1 MFEILSLKNTVNF
14 LRHAVPI
21 SILSAVLVAGSLVS
35 LATKGI
41 NWGLDFTG
49 GTVVEMEFSKSADLN
64 LLRAEIDAD
73 ADTLGATVQNFGS
86 SKDVLV
92 RLQVKEGVKSDAQ
105 VKHVMASAAKLDPNV
120 TQKRVEF
127 VGPQVGK
134 ELAEQGGLAV
144 LVALVC
150 ILIYVSFRFEW
161 RLAAGAVAA
170 LGHDVI
176 VTLGVFSVLQLE
188 FDLTVLAGL
197 LTVVGYSLNDTIVV
211 FDRIRENFLKMRKG
225 SPEEVVN
232 VSITQTM
239 SRTIITTGTT
249 LITVVAL
256 FLKGGTMIHGF
267 ATALLMGIVVG
278 TYSSIY
284 VASYLAI
291 RLGINREHMMPVE
304 IEKEGADQ
312 PAMMP

>member
-1 MFEILSLKNTVNF
+1 MFEILSIKGTINF
-14 LRHAVPI
+14 LRHAVAI
-21 SILSAVLVAGSLVS
+21 SALSLVLVLGSLAS
-35 LATKGI
+35 LAVNGI

-49 GTVVEMEFSKSADLN
+49 GTVVEMEFKNPVDLN
-64 LLRAEIDAD
+64 QLRAALTSDETD
-73 ADTLGATVQNFGS
+73 GAVVQNFGS
-86 SKDVLV
+86 SRDVLI
-92 RLQVKEGVKSDAQ
+92 RLPVKEGVKSDLQ
-105 VKHVMASAAKLDPNV
+105 VAHVMEAAAKVDPGV

-144 LVALVC
+144 LVALIC

-161 RLAAGAVAA
+161 RLALGSVAA
-170 LGHDVI
+170 LAHDVI
-176 VTLGVFSVLQLE
+176 ITLGVFSLFQLE
-188 FDLTVLAGL
+188 FDLTVLAGV

-225 SPEEVVN
+225 TPEDVVN
-232 VSITQTM
+232 NSITQTM

-249 LITVVAL
+249 LVVVVAL

-267 ATALLMGIVVG
+267 ATALLMGIFVG
-278 TYSSIY
+278 TFSSIY
-284 VASYLAI
+284 VASFLAVK
-291 RLGINREHMMPVE
+291 LGINREHMMPVE

-312 PAMMP
+312 DALMP

>member
-1 MFEILSLKNTVNF
+1 MLQILNVKSTVNF
-14 LRHAVPI
+14 LRHALPI
-21 SILSAVLVAGSLVS
+21 SIFSAVLVLGSIAS

-49 GTVVEMEFSKSADLN
+49 GTVVELEFSKPADLN
-64 LLRAEIDAD
+64 AVRSSLVTEAVG
-73 ADTLGATVQNFGS
+73 GAVVQNFGS
-86 SKDVLV
+86 SRDVLI
-92 RLQVKEGVKSDAQ
+92 RLPVKDDFKSEDQVND
-105 VKHVMASAAKLDPNV
+105 VMAAVTQLDSSV
-120 TQKRVEF
+120 IQKRVEF

-144 LVALVC
+144 LVALIC

-161 RLAAGAVAA
+161 RLALGSVAA
-170 LGHDVI
+170 LAHDII

-211 FDRIRENFLKMRKG
+211 FDRIRENFLKLRK
-225 SPEEVVN
+225 SLPEEVVN
-232 VSITQTM
+232 ISITQTM

-249 LITVVAL
+249 LVVVVAL

-267 ATALLMGIVVG
+267 ATALLMGIFVG
-278 TYSSIY
+278 TFSSIY
-284 VASYLAI
+284 VASFLAI
-291 RLGINREHMMPVE
+291 KLGINREHMMPVE

-312 PAMMP
+312 DALMP

>member
-1 MFEILSLKNTVNF
+1 MFQILSIKGTINF
-14 LRHAVPI
+14 LRHAVAI
-21 SILSAVLVAGSLVS
+21 SALSLILVVGSLAS
-35 LATKGI
+35 LAVNGI

-49 GTVVEMEFSKSADLN
+49 GTVVEMEFKNPVDLN
-64 LLRAEIDAD
+64 KLRAALTSDETD
-73 ADTLGATVQNFGS
+73 GAVVQNFGS
-86 SKDVLV
+86 SRDVLI
-92 RLQVKEGVKSDAQ
+92 RLPVKEGVKSDLQ
-105 VKHVMASAAKLDPNV
+105 VEHVMQAASQVDPSV

-144 LVALVC
+144 LVALIC

-161 RLAAGAVAA
+161 RLALGSVAA
-170 LGHDVI
+170 LAHDVI
-176 VTLGVFSVLQLE
+176 ITLGVFSLFQLE
-188 FDLTVLAGL
+188 FDLTVLAGV

-225 SPEEVVN
+225 TPEDVVN
-232 VSITQTM
+232 NSITQTM

-249 LITVVAL
+249 LVVVVAL

-267 ATALLMGIVVG
+267 ATALLMGIFVG
-278 TYSSIY
+278 TFSSIY
-284 VASYLAI
+284 VASFLAVK
-291 RLGINREHMMPVE
+291 LGINREHMMPVE

-312 PAMMP
+312 EALMP

>member
-1 MFEILSLKNTVNF
+1 MLEILSLKRTVNF
-14 LRHAVPI
+14 LRHALPI
-21 SILSAVLVAGSLVS
+21 SIMSAILVFGSLVS

-49 GTVVEMEFSKSADLN
+49 GTVVEMEFTQPVDLN
-64 LLRAEIDAD
+64 VLRTKLSSPELD
-73 ADTLGATVQNFGS
+73 GAIVQNFGS
-86 SKDVLV
+86 SRDVLV
-92 RLQVKEGVKSDAQ
+92 RLSVKEGVSSDAQ
-105 VKHVMASAAKLDPNV
+105 VKSVMTAAQQVDAGV
-120 TQKRVEF
+120 QQKRVEF

-144 LVALVC
+144 LVALIC
-150 ILIYVSFRFEW
+150 IMIYVSFRFEW
-161 RLAAGAVAA
+161 RLAAGSVAA
-170 LGHDVI
+170 LAHDVI
-176 VTLGVFSVLQLE
+176 VTLGVFSVFQLE

-211 FDRIRENFLKMRKG
+211 FDRIRENFLKMRK
-225 SPEEVVN
+225 SDPEEVVN
-232 VSITQTM
+232 ISITQTM

-249 LITVVAL
+249 LVTVVAL

-267 ATALLMGIVVG
+267 ATALLLGIFVG

-284 VASYLAI
+284 VASFLAI
-291 RLGINREHMMPVE
+291 KLGICREHMMPVE

-312 PAMMP
+312 PPMMP

>member
-1 MFEILSLKNTVNF
+1 MLQIFSVTKMIDFLKHAKVISFFSMILVIASLT
-14 LRHAVPI
+14 
-21 SILSAVLVAGSLVS
+21 SLGV
-35 LATKGI
+35 KGI

-49 GTVVEMEFSKSADLN
+49 GTVVELEFSKPVDL
-64 LLRAEIDAD
+64 LELRAEFETDA
-73 ADTLGATVQNFGS
+73 ANGAVVQNFGS
-86 SKDVLV
+86 SRDVLIRLPV
-92 RLQVKEGVKSDAQ
+92 REEIKSDDQVSAVMGGAQ
-105 VKHVMASAAKLDPNV
+105 SIDSSVI
-120 TQKRVEF
+120 QKRVEF

-134 ELAEQGGLAV
+134 QLAEQGGLAV
-144 LVALVC
+144 IVALIC

-161 RLAAGAVAA
+161 RLAMGSVAA
-170 LGHDVI
+170 LAHDVI
-176 VTLGVFSVLQLE
+176 VTLGIFSILQLE

-225 SPEEVVN
+225 TPEDIVN
-232 VSITQTM
+232 RSITQTM

-249 LITVVAL
+249 LVVVIAL

-267 ATALLMGIVVG
+267 ATALLCGIFVG

-284 VASYLAI
+284 VASFLAI
-291 RLGINREHMMPVE
+291 KLGINREHMMPVE

-312 PAMMP
+312 PAVMP

>member
-21 SILSAVLVAGSLVS
+21 SIMSGVLVLASLVS
-35 LATKGI
+35 LATNGI

-49 GTVVEMEFSKSADLN
+49 GTVVEMAFSKPVDLN
-64 LLRAEIDAD
+64 VLRSELTTPASE
-73 ADTLGATVQNFGS
+73 GALVQNFGS
-86 SKDVLV
+86 SRDVLV
-92 RLQVKEGVKSDAQ
+92 RLPVRPELKSEVQVDG
-105 VKHVMASAAKLDPNV
+105 VMAAALKVDPQV
-120 TQKRVEF
+120 QQKRVEF

-144 LVALVC
+144 LVALIC

-161 RLAAGAVAA
+161 RLALGSVAA
-170 LGHDVI
+170 LAHDVI
-176 VTLGVFSVLQLE
+176 VTFGVFSVFQLE
-188 FDLTVLAGL
+188 FDLTVLAGV

-211 FDRIRENFLKMRKG
+211 FDRIRENFLKLRK
-225 SPEEVVN
+225 SVPEEVVN
-232 VSITQTM
+232 ISITQTM

-249 LITVVAL
+249 LVVVVAL
-256 FLKGGTMIHGF
+256 FLKGGSMIHGF
-267 ATALLMGIVVG
+267 ATALMMGIFVG

-291 RLGINREHMMPVE
+291 KLGINREHMMPVE

-312 PAMMP
+312 PPMMP

>member
-1 MFEILSLKNTVNF
+1 MLQIFSVTKMIDFLK
-14 LRHAVPI
+14 HAKVI
-21 SILSAVLVAGSLVS
+21 SIFSMFLVIASLTS
-35 LATKGI
+35 LGVKGI

-49 GTVVEMEFSKSADLN
+49 GTVVELEFSKPVDL
-64 LLRAEIDAD
+64 LELRAQYENDA
-73 ADTLGATVQNFGS
+73 ASGAVVQNFGS
-86 SKDVLV
+86 SRDVLI
-92 RLQVKEGVKSDAQ
+92 RLPVLEDLKSEVQVAAVMDGAQTIDAGVI
-105 VKHVMASAAKLDPNV
+105 
-120 TQKRVEF
+120 QKRVEF

-144 LVALVC
+144 IVALIC

-161 RLAAGAVAA
+161 RLAMGSVAA
-170 LGHDVI
+170 LAHDVI
-176 VTLGVFSVLQLE
+176 VTLGIFSILQLE

-211 FDRIRENFLKMRKG
+211 YDRIRENFFKMRKG
-225 SPEEVVN
+225 GPNEVVN
-232 VSITQTM
+232 TSITQTM

-249 LITVVAL
+249 LVVVIAL
-256 FLKGGTMIHGF
+256 FLKGGSMIHGF
-267 ATALLMGIVVG
+267 ATALLCGIFVG

-291 RLGINREHMMPVE
+291 KLGICREHMMPVE

-312 PAMMP
+312 PSMMP

>member
-1 MFEILSLKNTVNF
+1 MLQILSFKGSINF
-14 LRHAVPI
+14 LRHALPI
-21 SILSAVLVAGSLVS
+21 SIMSAVLVVASLAS

-49 GTVVEMEFSKSADLN
+49 GTSVIMEFSKPAN
-64 LLRAEIDAD
+64 LDELRLAL
-73 ADTLGATVQNFGS
+73 DTELTSGAVVQNFGS
-86 SKDVLV
+86 SRDVVV
-92 RLQVKEGVKSDAQ
+92 RLQVREGIKSDLQ
-105 VKHVMASAAKLDPNV
+105 VKEVFAAAAKQDQAV
-120 TQKRVEF
+120 QQKSVEF

-144 LVALVC
+144 LVALIC

-161 RLAAGAVAA
+161 RLAMGSVAA
-170 LGHDVI
+170 LAHDVI
-176 VTLGVFSVLQLE
+176 VTLGLFSFLQLE

-211 FDRIRENFLKMRKG
+211 FDRIRENFLKLRKAT
-225 SPEEVVN
+225 PVEVVN
-232 VSITQTM
+232 TSITQTM

-256 FLKGGTMIHGF
+256 FLKGGTLIHGF
-267 ATALLMGIVVG
+267 ATALLMGILVG

-284 VASYLAI
+284 VASFLAI
-291 RLGINREHMMPVE
+291 KLGINREHMMPVE
-304 IEKEGADQ
+304 VEKEGADQ
-312 PAMMP
+312 PSLMP

>member
-1 MFEILSLKNTVNF
+1 MFQIFSVKKTINF
-14 LRHAVPI
+14 LRHAAPI
-21 SILSAVLVAGSLVS
+21 SILSMFIVLASLGS

-49 GTVVEMEFSKSADLN
+49 GTVVELEFSNPVDLN
-64 LLRAEIDAD
+64 NFREKLVTPTTD
-73 ADTLGATVQNFGS
+73 GAVVQNFGS
-86 SKDVLV
+86 SRDVLV
-92 RLQVKEGVKSDAQ
+92 RLPVREEVKSDDQVDGVMVAAQ
-105 VKHVMASAAKLDPNV
+105 SIDSSVV
-120 TQKRVEF
+120 QKRVEF

-144 LVALVC
+144 LVALIC

-161 RLAAGAVAA
+161 RLAAGSVAA
-170 LGHDVI
+170 LAHDVI
-176 VTLGVFSVLQLE
+176 VTLGIFSVLQLE

-211 FDRIRENFLKMRKG
+211 YDRIRENFLKIRKG
-225 SPEEVVN
+225 SSEEVVN
-232 VSITQTM
+232 TSITQTM
-239 SRTIITTGTT
+239 SRTVITTGTT
-249 LITVVAL
+249 LITVTAL

-267 ATALLMGIVVG
+267 ATALLLGIIVG

-291 RLGINREHMMPVE
+291 KLGINREHMMPVE

-312 PAMMP
+312 QSMMP

>member
-1 MFEILSLKNTVNF
+1 MFQILSIKGTINF
-14 LRHAVPI
+14 LRHALPI
-21 SILSAVLVAGSLVS
+21 SILSMILVVGSLAS
-35 LATKGI
+35 LTFKGI

-49 GTVVEMEFSKSADLN
+49 GTVVEMEFSQPVDLN
-64 LLRAEIDAD
+64 QLRSVLTSDATD
-73 ADTLGATVQNFGS
+73 GAVVQNFGS
-86 SKDVLV
+86 SRDVLV
-92 RLQVKEGVKSDAQ
+92 RLPVKADIKSDTQ
-105 VKHVMASAAKLDPNV
+105 VEHVMEAASAIDPSV
-120 TQKRVEF
+120 VQKRVEF

-144 LVALVC
+144 LVALIC

-161 RLAAGAVAA
+161 RLAMGSVAA
-170 LGHDVI
+170 LAHDVI
-176 VTLGVFSVLQLE
+176 VTLGVFSLLQLE

-225 SPEEVVN
+225 TPEEIVN
-232 VSITQTM
+232 TSITQTM

-249 LITVVAL
+249 LVVVVAL

-267 ATALLMGIVVG
+267 ATALLMGIFVG
-278 TYSSIY
+278 TFSSIY
-284 VASYLAI
+284 VASFLAVK
-291 RLGINREHMMPVE
+291 LGINREHMMPVE

-312 PAMMP
+312 DALMP

>member
-1 MFEILSLKNTVNF
+1 MFQILSIKGSINF

-21 SILSAVLVAGSLVS
+21 SILSLILVLGSLGS

-49 GTVVEMEFSKSADLN
+49 GTVVEMEFSSAVDLN
-64 LLRAEIDAD
+64 KLRN
-73 ADTLGATVQNFGS
+73 TLTSEETDGAVVQNFGS
-86 SKDVLV
+86 SRDVLV
-92 RLQVKEGVKSDAQ
+92 RLPVKEDVKSDIQ
-105 VKHVMASAAKLDPNV
+105 VAHVMEAASGIDQNV

-144 LVALVC
+144 LVALIC

-161 RLAAGAVAA
+161 RLALGAVAA
-170 LGHDVI
+170 LAHDVI
-176 VTLGVFSVLQLE
+176 ITLGVFSLFQLE
-188 FDLTVLAGL
+188 FDLTVLAGV

-211 FDRIRENFLKMRKG
+211 FDRIRENFLKMRK
-225 SPEEVVN
+225 STPVEIVN
-232 VSITQTM
+232 NSITQTM

-249 LITVVAL
+249 LVVVVAL

-267 ATALLMGIVVG
+267 ATALLMGIFVG
-278 TYSSIY
+278 TFSSIY
-284 VASYLAI
+284 VASFLAVK
-291 RLGINREHMMPVE
+291 LGINREHMMPVE

-312 PAMMP
+312 DALMP

>member
-1 MFEILSLKNTVNF
+1 MLQVLSLKKTVDF
-14 LRHAVPI
+14 LRYAKPVAYL
-21 SILSAVLVAGSLVS
+21 SVLLVILSVVS

-49 GTVVEMEFSKSADLN
+49 GTVVELSFSKPADLPE
-64 LLRAEIDAD
+64 LRSQLNSEI
-73 ADTLGATVQNFGS
+73 TTGAVVQNFGS
-86 SKDVLV
+86 STDVIV
-92 RLQVKEGVKSDAQ
+92 RLQVKNGANSDDQ
-105 VKHVMASAAKLDPNV
+105 VSEVMAAAKKLDENV
-120 TQKRVEF
+120 VQKRVDF

-144 LVALVC
+144 IAALIC

-161 RLAAGAVAA
+161 RLATGAAVSLA
-170 LGHDVI
+170 HDVI
-176 VTLGVFSVLQLE
+176 LTLGLFSFLQLE
-188 FDLTVLAGL
+188 FDLTVLAGV

-211 FDRIRENFLKMRKG
+211 YDRVRENFLKLRKAT
-225 SPEEVVN
+225 PYDVIN
-232 VSITQTM
+232 ISITQTM

-267 ATALLMGIVVG
+267 ATALLMGILFG

-284 VASYLAI
+284 VASYLAMK
-291 RLGINREHMMPVE
+291 LGVNRECMMPVE

-312 PAMMP
+312 PSIMP

>member
-1 MFEILSLKNTVNF
+1 MLEILSLKRTVNF
-14 LRHAVPI
+14 LRHALPI
-21 SILSAVLVAGSLVS
+21 SIMSAILVLGSLVS

-49 GTVVEMEFSKSADLN
+49 GTVVEMEFSQPVDLN
-64 LLRAEIDAD
+64 QLRSLYTAPELD
-73 ADTLGATVQNFGS
+73 GAVVQNFGS
-86 SKDVLV
+86 SRDVLV
-92 RLQVKEGVKSDAQ
+92 RLQVKEGIKSDVQ
-105 VKHVMASAAKLDPNV
+105 VASVMSASKQVDAAV
-120 TQKRVEF
+120 QQKRVEF
-127 VGPQVGK
+127 VGPQVGQ

-144 LVALVC
+144 LVALIC

-161 RLAAGAVAA
+161 RLALGSVAA
-170 LGHDVI
+170 LAHDVI
-176 VTLGVFSVLQLE
+176 VTLGVFSVFQLE
-188 FDLTVLAGL
+188 FDLTVLAGV

-211 FDRIRENFLKMRKG
+211 FDRIRENFLKMRK
-225 SPEEVVN
+225 SEPEEVVN

-249 LITVVAL
+249 LVVVVAL

-267 ATALLMGIVVG
+267 ATALLLGIFVG

-291 RLGINREHMMPVE
+291 KLGICREHMMPVE
-304 IEKEGADQ
+304 VEKEGADQ
-312 PAMMP
+312 PSMMP

>member
-1 MFEILSLKNTVNF
+1 MFQLFSVNKTVDF
-14 LRHAVPI
+14 LRHAMPI
-21 SILSAVLVAGSLVS
+21 SIMSMVLVIASFVS
-35 LATKGI
+35 LGVQGI

-49 GTVVEMEFSKSADLN
+49 GTVIEMEFSAPVDLN
-64 LLRAEIDAD
+64 ALRATMTAD
-73 ADTLGATVQNFGS
+73 EAEGAVVQNFGS
-86 SKDVLV
+86 SRDVLV
-92 RLQVKEGVKSDAQ
+92 RLPVREDLKSDDQ
-105 VKHVMASAAKLDPNV
+105 VSAVLAASQSIDAGV
-120 TQKRVEF
+120 VQKRVEF

-144 LVALVC
+144 IVALIC

-161 RLAAGAVAA
+161 RLAAGSVAA
-170 LGHDVI
+170 LAHDVI

-211 FDRIRENFLKMRKG
+211 YDRIRENFLKMRKG
-225 SPEEVVN
+225 TPEEIVN
-232 VSITQTM
+232 TSITQTM
-239 SRTIITTGTT
+239 SRTVITTGTT
-249 LITVVAL
+249 LITVIAL

-267 ATALLMGIVVG
+267 ATALLLGIFVG

-291 RLGINREHMMPVE
+291 KLGINREHMLPVE
-304 IEKEGADQ
+304 IEK
-312 PAMMP
+312 

>member
-1 MFEILSLKNTVNF
+1 MFQILNIKGSVNF

-21 SILSAVLVAGSLVS
+21 SILSAILVLGSLGS

-49 GTVVEMEFSKSADLN
+49 GTVVELEFSNPANLSAIRDGL
-64 LLRAEIDAD
+64 
-73 ADTLGATVQNFGS
+73 TLEATDGAIVQNFGS
-86 SKDVLV
+86 SRDILI
-92 RLQVKEGVKSDAQ
+92 RLPVKEEFKSDIQVAQ
-105 VKHVMASAAKLDPNV
+105 VMGAVTQLDPAV
-120 TQKRVEF
+120 IQKRVEF

-144 LVALVC
+144 LVALIC

-161 RLAAGAVAA
+161 RLAMGAVTA

-176 VTLGVFSVLQLE
+176 ITLGVFSLFQIE
-188 FDLTVLAGL
+188 FDLTVLAGV

-211 FDRIRENFLKMRKG
+211 FDRIRENFLKLRKG
-225 SPEEVVN
+225 TPVEVVN
-232 VSITQTM
+232 TSITQTM

-249 LITVVAL
+249 LVVVVAL

-267 ATALLMGIVVG
+267 ATALLMGIFVG
-278 TYSSIY
+278 TFSSIY
-284 VASYLAI
+284 VASFLAI
-291 RLGINREHMMPVE
+291 KLGINREHMMPVE

-312 PAMMP
+312 DTLMH

>member
-1 MFEILSLKNTVNF
+1 MLQIFSVTKAIDFLKHAKVISLLSVVLVVGSLLSLGV
-14 LRHAVPI
+14 
-21 SILSAVLVAGSLVS
+21 
-35 LATKGI
+35 KGI

-49 GTVVEMEFSKSADLN
+49 GTVVELEFSQQVDLIQ
-64 LLRAEIDAD
+64 LRSGLDAD
-73 ADTLGATVQNFGS
+73 EAEGAVVQNFGS
-86 SKDVLV
+86 SRDVLIRLPV
-92 RLQVKEGVKSDAQ
+92 REEIKSDDQ
-105 VKHVMASAAKLDPNV
+105 VSAVMEAARSIDSNV
-120 TQKRVEF
+120 IQKRVEF

-144 LVALVC
+144 IVALIC

-161 RLAAGAVAA
+161 RLAMGSVAA

-176 VTLGVFSVLQLE
+176 VTLGVFSILQLE

-211 FDRIRENFLKMRKG
+211 YDRVRENFLKMRKG
-225 SPEEVVN
+225 GPNEVVN
-232 VSITQTM
+232 KSITQTM

-249 LITVVAL
+249 LVVVIAL

-267 ATALLMGIVVG
+267 ATALLCGIFVG

-284 VASYLAI
+284 VASFLAI
-291 RLGINREHMMPVE
+291 KLGICREHMMPVE

-312 PAMMP
+312 DAVMP

>member
-1 MFEILSLKNTVNF
+1 MLQILNVKGTVNF
-14 LRHAVPI
+14 LRHALPI
-21 SILSAVLVAGSLVS
+21 SIFSAVLVLGSIAT

-49 GTVVEMEFSKSADLN
+49 GTVVELEFSKPANLSAIRTN
-64 LLRAEIDAD
+64 LSTEAVG
-73 ADTLGATVQNFGS
+73 GAVVQNFGS
-86 SKDVLV
+86 SRDVLI
-92 RLQVKEGVKSDAQ
+92 RLPVKDDFKSVDQVNDVMDA
-105 VKHVMASAAKLDPNV
+105 VTKLDSSV
-120 TQKRVEF
+120 IQKRVEF

-144 LVALVC
+144 LVALIC

-161 RLAAGAVAA
+161 RLAVGSVAA
-170 LGHDVI
+170 LAHDII
-176 VTLGVFSVLQLE
+176 VTLGVFSLLQLE

-211 FDRIRENFLKMRKG
+211 FDRIRENFLKLRK
-225 SPEEVVN
+225 STPEEVVN
-232 VSITQTM
+232 ISITQTM

-249 LITVVAL
+249 LVVVVAL

-267 ATALLMGIVVG
+267 ATALLMGIFVG
-278 TYSSIY
+278 TFSSIY
-284 VASYLAI
+284 VASFLAI
-291 RLGINREHMMPVE
+291 KLGINREHMMPVE

-312 PAMMP
+312 DALMP

>member
-1 MFEILSLKNTVNF
+1 MFQILNIKGSINF

-21 SILSAVLVAGSLVS
+21 SILSAILVLGSLGS

-49 GTVVEMEFSKSADLN
+49 GTVVELEFSSPAN
-64 LLRAEIDAD
+64 LVAIREGLSTEETD
-73 ADTLGATVQNFGS
+73 GAVVQNFGS
-86 SKDVLV
+86 SRDILI
-92 RLQVKEGVKSDAQ
+92 RLPVKEGVKSDTQ
-105 VKHVMASAAKLDPNV
+105 VAHVMEGVTQLDPTV
-120 TQKRVEF
+120 IQKRVEF

-144 LVALVC
+144 LVALIC

-161 RLAAGAVAA
+161 RLALGSVTA
-170 LGHDVI
+170 LAHDVI
-176 VTLGVFSVLQLE
+176 ITLGVFSIFQLE

-211 FDRIRENFLKMRKG
+211 FDRIRENFLKLRKG
-225 SPEEVVN
+225 SPEDVVN
-232 VSITQTM
+232 TSITQTM

-249 LITVVAL
+249 LVVVVAL

-267 ATALLMGIVVG
+267 ATALLMGIFVG
-278 TYSSIY
+278 TFSSIY
-284 VASYLAI
+284 VASFLAI
-291 RLGINREHMMPVE
+291 KLGINREHMMPVE
-304 IEKEGADQ
+304 IEKEGA
-312 PAMMP
+312 A